1 MLIAFIVLYL
11 IGTVALGWH
20 AARRVKTSADFAV
33 AGKQLPLFMA
43 SCALFA
49 TWFGSETVLGAS
61 SEFVSHGLI
70 GVIEDPFGAALCL
83 LLAGRLIARPLYKLN
98 LLTFSDFFRLRY
110 NRSSEIVSAIFM
122 APSYFSWIAAQLIA
136 LAIILQTVAGIDREL
151 GVAICTVIV
160 VFYTFLGGMWSV
172 AVTDLVQ
179 TIVIIIGLVA
189 LAIDVVVQVGG
200 LDVMIASA
208 PPDFFRF
215 FPTPEPTP
223 IIHWIAA
230 WMTIGLGSIAQQD
243 IFQRVMASKTART
256 AEHACYWSAGMYL
269 SVAFLPLLIAYGGR
283 ILYPELMQ
291 GDIQMLLP
299 TMVLQ
304 HGSLTLQVLFFGALL
319 SAILSTCSGAMLA
332 PATVIGENLVKPM
345 VRSISDAGLL
355 RVMRWSVAGVGVV
368 TGAMAMTRGNIY
380 ELVGESSVF
389 SLVSL
394 FVPLL
399 AGLYWKKATAT
410 GAILSMIFG
419 MLGWITS
426 LWLIGD
432 GAENGNIWIQ
442 IPPMLYG
449 LVASALGM
457 LAGSLVFRNPPA
469 AGVSAGG
476 DESGW

>member
-11 IGTVALGWH
+11 VGTVALGWH

-61 SEFVSHGLI
+61 SEFVTHGLI

-110 NRSSEIVSAIFM
+110 NRTAEIVSAIFM

-160 VFYTFLGGMWSV
+160 VCYTFVGGMWSV

-179 TIVIIIGLVA
+179 TIVIIIGLAA
-189 LAIDVVVQVGG
+189 LAIDVVGQVGG

-215 FPTPEPTP
+215 LPAPEPTP
-223 IIHWIAA
+223 MIHWVAA

-243 IFQRVMASKTART
+243 IFQRVMASKTARI

-269 SVAFLPLLIAYGGR
+269 SIAFLPLIIAYGGR

-291 GDIQMLLP
+291 GDVQMLLP

-345 VRSISDAGLL
+345 MRSISDAGLL

-410 GAILSMIFG
+410 GSIFAMVFG

-432 GAENGNIWIQ
+432 GAENGNIWMQ

-449 LVASALGM
+449 LAASALGM
-457 LAGSLVFRNPPA
+457 LAGSLVFRSQPA
-469 AGVSAGG
+469 
-476 DESGW
+476 